1 MKVFA
6 IIVAFIIIG
15 VCTFFLIRWAIQLV
29 KAIKERKN
37 KQSQKGEKEE
47 NNDRH

>member
-6 IIVAFIIIG
+6 IIVAFVIIG
-15 VCTFFLIRWAIQLV
+15 VCMFFLIRWTIQLV

-37 KQSQKGEKEE
+37 KQSQKGDEKKD
-47 NNDRH
+47 NDRL

>member
-15 VCTFFLIRWAIQLV
+15 ICTFLLVRWSIQLI
-29 KAIKERKN
+29 KAIKERRN
-37 KQSQKGEKEE
+37 KKSQKGDENKKE
-47 NNDRH
+47 

>member
-15 VCTFFLIRWAIQLV
+15 VCTFFLIRWSIQLV
-29 KAIKERKN
+29 KAIKERRN
-37 KQSQKGEKEE
+37 KKKGEEKE
-47 NNDRH
+47 NNERN

>member
-6 IIVAFIIIG
+6 IVFAFIIIG
-15 VCTFFLIRWAIQLV
+15 VCSFFLVRWTIQLV

-37 KQSQKGEKEE
+37 NKAQKGEKEE
-47 NNDRH
+47 NNDRR